1 MRRLLF
7 ILLNVFIADAVSVY
21 AQTETTVSFL
31 RRTRQASMYNP
42 AFVSP
47 YATSIG
53 IPIPV
58 LGNINLNVNLRG
70 IDINSVLGS
79 KDGNTLDLNKLSN
92 EINTASFGV
101 NQFLGLDILNVQVP
115 IKNYQVGIN
124 LTTRVSNFIEIDK
137 TFFDFVA
144 KGNSAFLGQSVDIR
158 GLDVNSLA
166 YAELGVSV
174 AREFERFSVGAR
186 FKYLSGAGYLSST
199 DLKANYTIGAT
210 APFETRVKVGG
221 TVRAAGLVP
230 VLLDTID
237 GQAVNSDEKNFDLGA
252 DKLTDNRGYAVD
264 LGMTYWITPR
274 LMVHGS
280 ILDLGFINWQ
290 SNAYQYRFKEVDVQ
304 FGGFSIEQIE
314 DSDFRQRY
322 LDSLG
327 ALFETAKGSK
337 EGFTAWLPARFTFGA
352 DYELTL
358 RDKVGVLLQG
368 QYVAAQWRPAFT
380 LAYSRQVGTNWDLTA
395 NYSYFNGSFNNL
407 GFGTAVKW
415 GAAQIYFVQDNLL
428 FYFFPESARNVS
440 LRLGVNLVWG
450 APNARRPRIH

>member
-1 MRRLLF
+1 MRRLF
-7 ILLNVFIADAVSVY
+7 FLLIIAAVADVVSVN

-47 YATSIG
+47 YRTSVG
-53 IPIPV
+53 VPVPV

-70 IDINSVLGS
+70 IDINTVLSAKSGEA
-79 KDGNTLDLNKLSN
+79 LDLDKLSN

-101 NQFLGLDILNVQVP
+101 NQFLGLDIINVQVP

-124 LTTRVSNFIEIDK
+124 LTTRVSNFVEIDK
-137 TFFDFVA
+137 TFFDFIV
-144 KGNSAFLGQSVDIR
+144 KGNGSFIGQSVDIK
-158 GLDVNSLA
+158 GLMVNSLA
-166 YAELGVSV
+166 YTELGVSV

-186 FKYLSGAGYLSST
+186 FKYLSGAGYLSSN
-199 DLKANYTIGAT
+199 DLRANYTIGAN

-230 VLLDTID
+230 ILLDTID
-237 GQAVNSDEKNFDLGA
+237 GQAVSPEEKNFAVSA

-264 LGMTYWITPR
+264 LGMTYWINPR

-280 ILDLGFINWQ
+280 ILDLGYINWQ
-290 SNAYQYRFKEVDVQ
+290 SSAYQYKFKEVDVQ
-304 FGGFSIEQIE
+304 FGGFSYEQLE
-314 DSDFRQRY
+314 DADFRQRY

-337 EGFTAWLPARFTFGA
+337 EGFTAWLPARFTVGA

-358 RDKVGVLLQG
+358 RDRVGLLLQG
-368 QYVAAQWRPAFT
+368 QYAAEQWRPAFT

-415 GAAQIYFVQDNLL
+415 GAAQIYFVQDNVL

-450 APNARRPRIH
+450 APNARRTRVL